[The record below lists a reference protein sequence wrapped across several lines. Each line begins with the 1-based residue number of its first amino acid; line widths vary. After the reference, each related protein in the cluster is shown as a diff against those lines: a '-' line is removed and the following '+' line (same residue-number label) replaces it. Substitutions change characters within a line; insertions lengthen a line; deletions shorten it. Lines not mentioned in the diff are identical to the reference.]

1 MYSGYCCSPVDPLPM
16 ALLEKRMLGLTAD
29 LSSSVAKLAGEKA
42 APKNVHRLRTTIR
55 RIESLV
61 SYAHPDLDKKLERTL
76 EKMADL
82 RKRAGKVRDLDVQA
96 SLLHVLGNG
105 STAKDQKTLAELLG
119 KKRERH
125 ANRLVSAAV
134 KVQGSKFFAR
144 MERIAAESEMVPE
157 GKNRPLAPLEEARMQ
172 LAEMANDFSAQHA
185 VKVSRL
191 HQARL
196 SLKRIRYLAE
206 LAEDSDEQRDFI
218 RELKIVQDAVGDWHD
233 WQELTRAAEKRFS
246 DRVNCA
252 LLREVRALLQAR
264 QATATSALN
273 NLFASALASARK
285 PPRSSQSAR
294 AFAQQA

>member
-1 MYSGYCCSPVDPLPM
+1 M

-29 LSSSVAKLAGEKA
+29 LSSSVAKLVEGKA
-42 APKNVHRLRTTIR
+42 TPKSVHRLRTTIR
-55 RIESLV
+55 RVESLV
-61 SYAHPDLDKKLERTL
+61 SYANPDLDKKLERTL

-96 SLLHVLGNG
+96 GLLKVLGNG
-105 STAKDQKTLAELLG
+105 STAKDQKALAELLG
-119 KKRERH
+119 KKREH
-125 ANRLVSAAV
+125 QVNRLVSAAR
-134 KVQGSKFFAR
+134 KVRESKFFAR
-144 MERIAAESEMVPE
+144 MERIAAESQTVPD
-157 GKNRPLAPLEEARMQ
+157 GKNRPLAPVEEARMQ
-172 LAEMANDFSAQHA
+172 LAEMANDFSAQRA
-185 VKVSRL
+185 LKISRL
-191 HQARL
+191 HEARL

-206 LAEDSDEQRDFI
+206 LAEESNEQKDLI

-233 WQELTRAAEKRFS
+233 WQELTSTAEKRFS

-273 NLFASALASARK
+273 NLFASALASTRM
-285 PPRSSQSAR
+285 PPRSSQTAR